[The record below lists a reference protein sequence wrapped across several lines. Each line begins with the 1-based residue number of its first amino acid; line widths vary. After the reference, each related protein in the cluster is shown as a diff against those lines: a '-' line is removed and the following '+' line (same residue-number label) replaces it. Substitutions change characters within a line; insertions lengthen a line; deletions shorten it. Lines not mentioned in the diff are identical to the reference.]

1 MNSIKINFREP
12 SVDRFAEILA
22 TGYALK
28 IDLKGHIV
36 NMPKGY
42 VEFLKY
48 ISHPSWLDM
57 HFVTR
62 KEDADFVCEYPE
74 KLNFSRCFDVP
85 DEPGEVIKR
94 MLAVRHLQ
102 DPVID
107 GPGMALLKNACEKL
121 NLNRDQLRKTI
132 DLAYV
137 IACMDKAKSIEAH
150 HVAEA
155 IQYLPQKTALESVY
169 TEQEVL
175 QLLKEYYVFVQDP
188 NSCEDFLGWYNRV
201 KKK

>member
-1 MNSIKINFREP
+1 MSIIKINFREP
-12 SVDRFAEILA
+12 NADRFAEILA

-28 IDLKGHIV
+28 IDLKGHIM

-42 VEFLKY
+42 VEFLKN
-48 ISHPSWLDM
+48 ISHPSWFDT

-74 KLNFSRCFDVP
+74 KLNFSGCFDICGGTEIIV
-85 DEPGEVIKR
+85 KR
-94 MLAVRHLQ
+94 AMSVRHLQ
-102 DPVID
+102 DPVIN
-107 GPGMALLKNACEKL
+107 GSCMTLLKNACERL
-121 NLNRDQLRKTI
+121 SLNRDQLQKTI

-155 IQYLPQKTALESVY
+155 IQYLPRNFEGK
-169 TEQEVL
+169 
-175 QLLKEYYVFVQDP
+175 
-188 NSCEDFLGWYNRV
+188 
-201 KKK
+201 